1 MPRST
6 VNPGLRPIL
15 MYLAPYQNSLLSVV
29 TFVSYKRQT
38 FEEMH
43 REGSSFLMLAPRV
56 PTSSVLKGSYLT
68 QSISFIPLYSSCTH
82 SLNDPT
88 HFLRVYLTEL
98 ILLPLLSL
106 QVLVILGLGV
116 GLGECP
122 RGVTT

>member
-1 MPRST
+1 
-6 VNPGLRPIL
+6 
-15 MYLAPYQNSLLSVV
+15 
-29 TFVSYKRQT
+29 
-38 FEEMH
+38 
-43 REGSSFLMLAPRV
+43 MLAPRV

-68 QSISFIPLYSSCTH
+68 QSFSFIPLYSSCTH
-82 SLNDPT
+82 SPNDPT